1 MDSTDQE
8 ILDILKDDGRASYTE
23 VAEQVDVSEGT
34 VRNRVEKMI
43 EEGVIEK
50 FTVEVNQS
58 KEVKAFV
65 SVNVSTSREFN
76 EILEEF
82 PNEVEAY
89 ELAGDIDLIVEIS
102 RETSEDINDA
112 VDIIRGIKGVEDT
125 RTYMVLS
132 ENKKEVENALSL

>member
-1 MDSTDQE
+1 MDDIDQE
-8 ILDILKDDGRASYTE
+8 ILDILKEDGRASYTN
-23 VAEQVDVSEGT
+23 VAEKVGVSEGT
-34 VRNRVEKMI
+34 VRNRVERMI

-50 FTVEVNQS
+50 FTVEINQS
-58 KEVKAFV
+58 KKVKAFV

-89 ELAGDIDLIVEIS
+89 ELAGDIDLIAEIS
-102 RETSEDINDA
+102 RDTSEDINDA
-112 VDIIRGIKGVEDT
+112 VDIIRGIEGVEDT

-132 ENKKEVENALSL
+132 EK